1 MGKAFYT
8 VAADYNFKN
17 YTQDPTGLPNEALEN
32 SDAIL
37 EFISVGDG

>member
-1 MGKAFYT
+1 MRWPPT
-8 VAADYNFKN
+8 IIFKN

-37 EFISVGDG
+37 EFTSVGDE